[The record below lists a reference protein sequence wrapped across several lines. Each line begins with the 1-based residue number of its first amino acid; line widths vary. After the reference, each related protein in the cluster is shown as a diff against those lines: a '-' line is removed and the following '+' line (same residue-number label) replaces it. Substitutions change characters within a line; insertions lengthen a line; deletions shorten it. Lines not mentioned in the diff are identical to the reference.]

1 MMEPDGSSDYDM
13 RTDVD
18 SNYPEGL
25 LLPVIDEE
33 DNFANRNSFDE
44 ESKSMMHV
52 SQNTAGTSSG
62 IRVPTAEEIKN
73 DSNDN

>member
-1 MMEPDGSSDYDM
+1 MMGPDVSSEYDM
-13 RTDVD
+13 LTEVD
-18 SNYPEGL
+18 SNYPEG

-33 DNFANRNSFDE
+33 DNFANRNSYDE

-52 SQNTAGTSSG
+52 SQITADTSSG